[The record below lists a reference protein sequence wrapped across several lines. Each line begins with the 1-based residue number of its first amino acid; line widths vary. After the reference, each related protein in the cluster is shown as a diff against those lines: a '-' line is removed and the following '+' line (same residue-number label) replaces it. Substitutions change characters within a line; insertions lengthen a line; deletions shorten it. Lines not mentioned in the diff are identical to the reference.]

1 ERIAAFLADLASSVL
16 SKSRASGLFVTGGDI
31 AVHVFGRLGA
41 KGAVLLR
48 EIEPG
53 IPLTT
58 LLGGAYHGMPV
69 ITKAGAFGDENTLC
83 RSVKLLVG
91 QR

>member
-1 ERIAAFLADLASSVL
+1 
-16 SKSRASGLFVTGGDI
+16 
-31 AVHVFGRLGA
+31 
-41 KGAVLLR
+41 
-48 EIEPG
+48 
-53 IPLTT
+53 
-58 LLGGAYHGMPV
+58 MPV

>member
-1 ERIAAFLADLASSVL
+1 
-16 SKSRASGLFVTGGDI
+16 
-31 AVHVFGRLGA
+31 
-41 KGAVLLR
+41 
-48 EIEPG
+48 
-53 IPLTT
+53 
-58 LLGGAYHGMPV
+58 V